1 MSKRIDE
8 NVKAKLERLPKE
20 PGVYLMHDA
29 GGKVIYVGKS
39 VNLRARVHSYFHAST
54 QHDAKTRQLVSK
66 IADIDWIIVSNEVEA
81 LILENSLIKRYQPH
95 YNIQLKDDKQYP
107 YIKVH
112 WQMPFPKVTMT
123 RYVISDG
130 ARYYG
135 PYTSAW
141 SVRQTLEGLR
151 RVFPYLSCDRKITGQ
166 DSRACLYYD
175 IKQCAGPCIG
185 AIDQAAYREMIDQ
198 LCHFLE
204 GDSESVLEQ
213 LRQKMQTAADR
224 LQFELAATYRD
235 RLAAA
240 ERIAQQQQVVAQKG
254 TDMDV
259 IGLANDD
266 GDSCLQIFFVRH
278 GKLLGR
284 DSFTLTNTSGEIE
297 SNIVS
302 SFLTQFYD
310 QAAHIPPQIL
320 LPVLPGD
327 AAVIEKWLYQQ
338 RQAKVQLRAP
348 HHGPKRDL
356 LELAQRNAA
365 ETLARLQEQ
374 WQREAHRQTEAVAAL
389 QEVLGM
395 AVPPNRIEGYDIS
408 TLQGSNSVGSM
419 VVFQRGVPEKSH
431 YRRFHI
437 QSVQTTGRP
446 DDYASMAE
454 MLSRRFRRAVAS
466 QQDQPGQ
473 ESNVRE
479 KMWRLLPDLV
489 LIDGGKGQLGVA
501 VKVLRQF
508 GLEDQ
513 VTVLGLAKQ
522 REEIFLPGR
531 AIPLRLS
538 LDSPALRLLQRVRD
552 EAHRFAI
559 TFQRQTRRKRGLASS
574 LDAIPGIGPRRR
586 QALLRRF
593 GSVAAIREAPL
604 DALSA
609 VPGMNRAVAQRL
621 KEELL

>member
-1 MSKRIDE
+1 MSIAKNE
-8 NVKAKLERLPKE
+8 NVQGKLERLPKE
-20 PGVYLMHDA
+20 PGVYLMHNAA
-29 GGKVIYVGKS
+29 GEVIYVGKS
-39 VNLRARVHSYFHAST
+39 VNLRARVRSYFHTSA

-81 LILENSLIKRYQPH
+81 LILENALIKRYQPH

-112 WQMPFPKVTMT
+112 WQSPFPKVTLT
-123 RYVISDG
+123 RHITADG

-151 RVFPYLSCDRKITGQ
+151 RVFPYLTCDRKITGQ

-185 AIDQAAYREMIDQ
+185 AINQEAYRQMIDQ

-204 GDSESVLEQ
+204 GDSEPALEQ
-213 LRQKMQTAADR
+213 LRRKMQAAADQ

-235 RLAAA
+235 RIAAA
-240 ERIAQQQQVVAQKG
+240 EQITRQQQVVDQKG
-254 TDMDV
+254 ADMDV
-259 IGLANDD
+259 IGLANND
-266 GDSCLQIFFVRH
+266 GDSCIQIFFVRH

-284 DSFTLTNTSGEIE
+284 DSLTLTNTAGEDDGHILA
-297 SNIVS
+297 

-310 QAAHIPPQIL
+310 EAAHVPPDIL
-320 LPVLPGD
+320 LPALPEN
-327 AAVIEKWLYQQ
+327 AAVIEAWLYRQ
-338 RQAKVQLRAP
+338 RQAKVRLRVP
-348 HHGPKRDL
+348 HHGPKREL
-356 LELAQRNAA
+356 LLLVQHNAA

-374 WQREAHRQTEAVAAL
+374 WQQEAHRQTEALAAL
-389 QEVLGM
+389 QETLGM

-419 VVFQRGVPEKSH
+419 VVFQRGVPEKRH

-437 QSVQTTGRP
+437 QSVQTIGHP

-454 MLSRRFRRAVAS
+454 MLTRRFRRAIESRPAR
-466 QQDQPGQ
+466 PGQ
-473 ESNVRE
+473 ESNERE

-508 GLEDQ
+508 GLADQ

-531 AIPLRLS
+531 ATPLRLPP
-538 LDSPALRLLQRVRD
+538 DSPALQLLQRVRD

-593 GSVAAIREAPL
+593 GSVAAIREAPVEL
-604 DALSA
+604 LSA
-609 VPGMNRAVAQRL
+609 VPGMNRAVAQRV
-621 KEELL
+621 KEALS